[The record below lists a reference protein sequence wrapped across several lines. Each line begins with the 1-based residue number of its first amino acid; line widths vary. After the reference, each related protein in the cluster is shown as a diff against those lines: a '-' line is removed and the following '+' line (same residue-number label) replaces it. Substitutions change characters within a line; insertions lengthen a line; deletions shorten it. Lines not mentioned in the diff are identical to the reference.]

1 MEDLEK
7 EISENLK
14 ELGKMINNKN
24 NKKQIQEKRE
34 ELDKLLKKYL
44 EDFK

>member
-44 EDFK
+44 EYFK

>member
-1 MEDLEK
+1 MEDIEK

-24 NKKQIQEKRE
+24 DKKQIQEKRE

>member
-1 MEDLEK
+1 MEDIEK

-14 ELGKMINNKN
+14 VLGKMINNKN
-24 NKKQIQEKRE
+24 DKKQIQEKRE